1 MKIFSLHYEGELN
14 GKKSFLRVL
23 LMRSNGKR
31 ETAFFVRKLIL
42 IYIYTGGLL
51 LLLHGK
57 KVP

>member
-1 MKIFSLHYEGELN
+1 MKIFSLHYQGELN
-14 GKKSFLRVL
+14 GKKSFLSVL
-23 LMRSNGKR
+23 LMSNGKR

-51 LLLHGK
+51 FLLRGK